1 MVSMSINEF
10 LIRLLLI
17 IGVGFLIGCERQL
30 SGHNISFKTTVL
42 IAIGSFAFVSVEV
55 FIGSNDAR
63 MAANVITG
71 IGFLCSGVI
80 FKNGSNVNGLNTS
93 ATLWSTSAISVLIG
107 YGHILEGLLATA
119 LLVLL
124 NIGMAFGDRYIRP
137 IKRFAELHESEYVV
151 DVVCLKTDVKKVKK
165 IINEHASDKL
175 EVIGFEV
182 DMETAAKCRI
192 RAKFQ
197 AEGNPGRQIANMCEK
212 IFEKD
217 VISVSYE
224 QNDD

>member
-1 MVSMSINEF
+1 MTITEF
-10 LIRLLLI
+10 IIRLLLI

-42 IAIGSFAFVSVEV
+42 IAIGSYAFVSVEV
-55 FIGSNDAR
+55 FLGTGDAR

-107 YGHILEGLLATA
+107 YGHIIEGLLATA

-124 NIGMAFGDRYIRP
+124 NICMAFGDRHIRP
-137 IKRFAELHESEYVV
+137 LKRFAELHDTEYIV
-151 DVVCLKTDVKKVKK
+151 DVVCIKTDIKKVKK
-165 IINEHASDKL
+165 VINEYVTEQMTLS
-175 EVIGFEV
+175 GFEV
-182 DMETAAKCRI
+182 EMESGAKCRI
-192 RAKFQ
+192 RARFQ
-197 AEGNPGRQIANMCEK
+197 TEGNPLRQIANMCEK

-217 VISVSYE
+217 VIAVSYE
-224 QNDD
+224 RNDD